1 MTISYHLILPT
12 RSTRG
17 ISRWEVNFGA
27 VRGKMTT
34 GGGHTN
40 LCNTVGAM
48 GVPVMAKGNFIRTE
62 ASIGEWWREK
72 LNESLIE
79 AAL

>member
-1 MTISYHLILPT
+1 M
-12 RSTRG
+12 
-17 ISRWEVNFGA
+17 
-27 VRGKMTT
+27 KT
-34 GGGHTN
+34 GGGYTN
-40 LCNTVGAM
+40 LCNTMGAM

-79 AAL
+79 AGRELENSKNCGVAMPTKRSSITIGVISHRP